1 EDLLQHEMVVAAFLY
16 RFQRQ
21 LERMNVRRHG
31 NILSGF
37 NGQPIGIDHRNFA
50 VVEVHHFVRVFY
62 NWRCVRRQE
71 VFVLS
76 YTDHQGTSLARGYEL
91 SGVVE
96 GDYDDRVGT
105 HYVVKGE
112 TNCLNQGAVVALLY
126 VFDKMYEYF
135 CVSFAEKRV
144 ALVYEIFPQRC

>member
-1 EDLLQHEMVVAAFLY
+1 MVVAAFLY

-62 NWRCVRRQE
+62 DWRCVRRQE

-112 TNCLNQGAVVALLY
+112 TRSEEHTSELQSRENLVCRLLL
-126 VFDKMYEYF
+126 
-135 CVSFAEKRV
+135 EKKKR
-144 ALVYEIFPQRC
+144 IT